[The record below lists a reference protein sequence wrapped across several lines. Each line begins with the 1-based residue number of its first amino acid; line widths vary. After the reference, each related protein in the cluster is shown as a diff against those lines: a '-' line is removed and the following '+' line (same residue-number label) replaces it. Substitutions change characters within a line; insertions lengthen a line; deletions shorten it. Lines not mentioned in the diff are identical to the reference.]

1 MQIKYGFK
9 LNLLL
14 STFLFT
20 GVYNADSAY
29 SRSFRTGVELPS
41 VVVNFAVIQELRN
54 REIARLKEEERRI
67 KEAQYKAMQESQ
79 GRAVASNN
87 ANNYNNSG
95 NYKQNDYVNNQPQ
108 KRYPESY
115 NPNVR
120 QNDPYV
126 ERQPQQYQGY
136 IEQLPTRQ
144 PNQQVWKN
152 PNQVWQDLNIGNEIA
167 DKYNSQ
173 DSLPS
178 PISKPY
184 STEKVT
190 SSPLTVAESTENV
203 LDNLLLPRLK
213 PGSEQN
219 QRNESYKDDNE
230 VVELS
235 KEKSP
240 AKEIYFDQMPG
251 SRQSFIKVTEVPR
264 ENNADNKTASPNV
277 SYYNFP
283 ESEKKEEEYTNRILP
298 KPVINEKSQYLQEP
312 AELSDI
318 PKKLPNKNTV
328 FNDDI
333 DAIESDEFSQYDDY
347 EKELLDV
354 KEVKLYENESEL
366 VDDIKNVPNAK
377 NDLPKQPKKSEDIS
391 TKSDPVKEDS
401 FISVVNKKVKDLFS
415 FNEGGQAKQE
425 QNKLNIKVSNSND
438 KVTPQQKP
446 DVIKNEVNETQEID
460 VPQKI
465 NEYKSPEEENK
476 ALIPVEVS
484 ELYKIV
490 QDYTEDYT
498 KPVDLDGVSNLSDWN
513 VPEDIMKT
521 LDADIKKKNENIAA
535 LGNNTNI
542 ILPNPVENEQGGKE
556 TPKPRVKPLK
566 EEAFDVKKIQKTV
579 IPVVRSSKTQEAD
592 NVPIVEKNKKKQEDV
607 AAPAVKNITEEK
619 TQKVSENKQQNVNK
633 VPDVVSTEKKTPI
646 VSPQANIENEK
657 NYDPISDEKWEEA
670 LEKARLKA
678 LPAQEAEKKEEVDL
692 SKFKSLLKKDKEEE
706 KVEAE
711 AEVDLK
717 RSPSSNPVESDELSS
732 SEELKQ
738 EDTEQKAPEQTVTDS
753 DGILYLEDIAKT
765 LKKNKHPNDVVI
777 NRSVLGSSSVGS
789 VNGNS
794 TIPSKV
800 TELVGN
806 RIVVPSSEME
816 LLNTTNIAATPK
828 SEGLL
833 KIDFNEDQLDLTES
847 DNKKINKLV
856 EDIKDSNKK
865 VAIVS
870 YASSNKI
877 ENARRISLKRAIAV
891 RSAMLEAGLTSDM
904 VHVQA
909 AGVAEKKQD
918 ENSVKISFAN

>member
-41 VVVNFAVIQELRN
+41 VEVNFAAIQELRN

-67 KEAQYKAMQESQ
+67 KEAQYRAMQESQ
-79 GRAVASNN
+79 GRAVGRN
-87 ANNYNNSG
+87 NNSG
-95 NYKQNDYVNNQPQ
+95 NYQQNDYVNNQPQ

-144 PNQQVWKN
+144 PKSQVWQN
-152 PNQVWQDLNIGNEIA
+152 PNQVWQDPNIGHEIA

-190 SSPLTVAESTENV
+190 SSPVTIAESTENV
-203 LDNLLLPRLK
+203 LDNILLPRLK

-219 QRNESYKDDNE
+219 QRSESHTENNE

-235 KEKSP
+235 KEKAP

-264 ENNADNKTASPNV
+264 ENNADNKKASSSV

-283 ESEKKEEEYTNRILP
+283 KSEKKEEEYTNRILP
-298 KPVINEKSQYLQEP
+298 KRVNNEDSQYSQEP
-312 AELSDI
+312 AELSGI

-333 DAIESDEFSQYDDY
+333 EIIEDDEFSQNDDY
-347 EKELLDV
+347 EKELPDV

-366 VDDIKNVPNAK
+366 VDDIKNVPVVV
-377 NDLPKQPKKSEDIS
+377 PKEPEKSDDIS
-391 TKSDPVKEDS
+391 TKSGLVKEDS
-401 FISVVNKKVKDLFS
+401 FISIVNKKVKDLFS
-415 FNEGGQAKQE
+415 FNDSEQE
-425 QNKLNIKVSNSND
+425 KGEINKENKLNIKVRNSND
-438 KVTPQQKP
+438 KAAPQQQP
-446 DVIKNEVNETQEID
+446 DVAKNEVNKTQEID

-484 ELYKIV
+484 ELDKIV

-542 ILPNPVENEQGGKE
+542 ILPNLVENEQVSKE
-556 TPKPRVKPLK
+556 APKPRVKPLT
-566 EEAFDVKKIQKTV
+566 EDASDVKKVQKKV
-579 IPVVRSSKTQEAD
+579 IPVVRSSENKEAD
-592 NVPIVEKNKKKQEDV
+592 NVRVVEKVKKKQ
-607 AAPAVKNITEEK
+607 AAAIAPSVKNITEDK
-619 TQKVSENKQQNVNK
+619 TQKVSDKKEQNVNK
-633 VPDVVSTEKKTPI
+633 VPDVVSAEKKTPV
-646 VSPQANIENEK
+646 VSSQANIENEK
-657 NYDPISDEKWEEA
+657 NYDPISDKKWEEA

-678 LPAQEAEKKEEVDL
+678 LGTQESEKKEEVDL
-692 SKFKSLLKKDKEEE
+692 SKFKSLLKKDKEAE
-706 KVEAE
+706 KVEVE
-711 AEVDLK
+711 AEVDMK
-717 RSPSSNPVESDELSS
+717 RSPSSNPVKSDELSS
-732 SEELKQ
+732 NEDIKQ

-777 NRSVLGSSSVGS
+777 NRSVLGSSSVANVG
-789 VNGNS
+789 GNN

-806 RIVVPSSEME
+806 MIVVPSSEME
-816 LLNTTNIAATPK
+816 LLNTKNIAATPK

-833 KIDFNEDQLDLTES
+833 KIDFNEDQLELTKS
-847 DNKKINKLV
+847 DNEKINKLV
-856 EDIKDSNKK
+856 ENIKDSNKK

-891 RSAMLEAGLTSDM
+891 RSAMLEAGLTGDM

-909 AGVAEKKQD
+909 AGVAERKQD
-918 ENSVKISFAN
+918 ENSVKISFSN